1 MYAGFGGSALDP
13 QEGVNIAN
21 ALGQNKAVILR
32 GHGLLTVS
40 KTPHGAAFSFG
51 ALDRVCEAQLLA
63 DAAGESLEVDIGAAD
78 FTQKVYND
86 ELEYITF
93 QPAYV

>member
-1 MYAGFGGSALDP
+1 M
-13 QEGVNIAN
+13 
-21 ALGQNKAVILR
+21 ILR
-32 GHGLLTVS
+32 GHGLLRVS
-40 KTPHGAAFSFG
+40 KTPDGAAFLFG

-63 DAAGESLEVDIGAAD
+63 DGAGKTLDVNMAAAD

-93 QPAYV
+93 KPAYVPLADKAHYER